1 MRRAMPEVT
10 VREIAELVGAAV
22 EGDPDLLV
30 RGVKPL
36 GSAGPDELSFVAEPR
51 YEPAGA
57 ASRAGALLVRHDYPA
72 SSATLLRVDHPPASL
87 SRVVTRWFAEIP
99 LPPGGN
105 HLAAIDPTASL
116 GEEARLGNF
125 VSIGARAVIGAR
137 VVLFNGVSIGAD
149 CVVGDD
155 TIIYPNVTLYHGSI
169 VGRRCILHSGVVI
182 GADGYGFTTD
192 GGGHQ
197 KIPQIGIVRIGDDVE
212 IGANSTVDRAT
223 LGETTIGDGTKID
236 NLVQIGHN
244 VTIGKHCLLVS
255 QVGIAGSTTLGDWV
269 VFGGQSGAAG
279 HLKIGSRVQVASKSA
294 VMKDWDGPITIGGV
308 PARDLKEYL
317 RAEAGVRRL
326 PELLRRVRSLERLLG
341 SDAGD
346 RPMENE

>member
-1 MRRAMPEVT
+1 MPEVT

-22 EGDPDLLV
+22 EGDPDLRL

-36 GSAGPDELSFVAEPR
+36 GSAGADELSFVAEAR
-51 YEPAGA
+51 YEQAGA
-57 ASRAGALLVRHDYPA
+57 ASRAGALLVRPDYPE
-72 SSATLLRVDHPPASL
+72 SSTTLLRVDHPLAALAS
-87 SRVVTRWFAEIP
+87 VVSRWFASIP
-99 LPPGGN
+99 LPPEGT
-105 HLAAIDPTASL
+105 HLAAVAPTAQI
-116 GEEARLGNF
+116 GAGVRLGNF
-125 VSIGARAVIGAR
+125 VSIGERAVIGDR
-137 VVLFNGVSIGAD
+137 VVLFSGVS
-149 CVVGDD
+149 VGDD
-155 TIIYPNVTLYHGSI
+155 SFIGEETIIYPNVTLYHGSI

-182 GADGYGFTTD
+182 GSDGYGFTSFE
-192 GGGHQ
+192 GGHQ

-212 IGANSTVDRAT
+212 IGANSTIDRAT
-223 LGETTIGDGTKID
+223 LGETVIGDGTKID

-294 VMKDWDGPITIGGV
+294 VMKDWEGPVTIGGV

-317 RAEAGVRRL
+317 RAEAAVRRL
-326 PELLRRVRSLERLLG
+326 PELLRRVRSLERSLG
-341 SDAGD
+341 GDAGD